1 MRYNTFLT
9 QHRKQTMQATTHTE
23 DGVTT
28 TTYTG
33 DELVTLAH
41 DSIWDCIITEADEVR
56 INTISVIE
64 EDYKSIAVFY
74 TVNGVE
80 YADESWRVYTDSGF
94 EAAVSALLGY
104 DVMFTEQGMQEDGI
118 ASME

>member
-1 MRYNTFLT
+1 
-9 QHRKQTMQATTHTE
+9 MQATTHTE

-33 DELVTLAH
+33 DALVTLAH
-41 DSIWDCIITEADEVR
+41 DSIWNCTITEADEVR
-56 INTISVIE
+56 INTISVVEEE
-64 EDYKSIAVFY
+64 EDYKHIVVCY

-80 YADESWRVYTDSGF
+80 EAEESWRVYTDSGF
-94 EAAVSALLGY
+94 EAAVSTLLGY
-104 DVMFTEQGMQEDGI
+104 AVRFTEQGMQDDGY

>member
-1 MRYNTFLT
+1 
-9 QHRKQTMQATTHTE
+9 MQATTHTE

-33 DELVTLAH
+33 DVLVALAH
-41 DSIWDCIITEADEVR
+41 DSIWDCAITDADEVR
-56 INTISVIE
+56 INTISVHE
-64 EDYKSIAVFY
+64 EDDYKSIAVFY

-80 YADESWRVYTDSGF
+80 EAEESWRLYTDTGF
-94 EAAVSALLGY
+94 EASVSEVLGY
-104 DVMFTEQGMQEDGI
+104 DVMFTEQGMQEDGM